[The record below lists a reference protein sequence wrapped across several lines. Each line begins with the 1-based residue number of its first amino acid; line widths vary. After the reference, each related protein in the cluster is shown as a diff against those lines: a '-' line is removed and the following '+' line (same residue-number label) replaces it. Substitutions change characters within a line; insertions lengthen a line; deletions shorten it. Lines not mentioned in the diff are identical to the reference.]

1 MNKIAFINGRVFNT
15 DEESF
20 VGANVLCEDGY
31 ITEISESGVPADYIT
46 VDLKG
51 KHIIPGLVDVHTH
64 GIAGC
69 DFNFADE
76 KQVAE
81 MCKAYAKHGTTSVMA
96 TLASAPMPSL
106 MNSIF
111 AINPNRLENKGDG
124 ASIIGIHLEGRYLNP
139 DKKGAHNIEYL
150 ALPSLEELDTLAQ
163 AMLPAPMHFSLA
175 PELEGAEEFIKKAK
189 EYGAT
194 IGVAHTN
201 ATYEKALEA
210 VKWGASAFT
219 HTFNAMTP
227 IHHRMP
233 GATVCA
239 LTNDSS
245 YAEAICDGMHLHP
258 AIVRLIYKSKP
269 RDKMVLIT
277 DSLAAATWP
286 DGEYEI
292 AGTHVYVKN
301 GTATDINGTLA
312 GSTLT
317 LFQGLKNIVKFLK
330 LPFNRAIKYATI
342 NPAKMVGAELVGKL
356 EKNYRADFIVLD
368 NITDPNI
375 EAVYVGANKI
385 D

>member
-15 DEESF
+15 DEEVF
-20 VGANVLCEDGY
+20 VASNVLCEDGY
-31 ITEISESGVPADYIT
+31 IVEISNSSVPSDYIT

-64 GIAGC
+64 GIAGG

-76 KQVAE
+76 KKVAE

-111 AINPNRLENKGDG
+111 AINPNRLENKRDG
-124 ASIIGIHLEGRYLNP
+124 ANIIGIHLEGRYLNP

-163 AMLPAPMHFSLA
+163 SMLPAPMHFSLA

-194 IGVAHTN
+194 VGVAHTN

-317 LFQGLKNIVKFLK
+317 LFQGLKNMVKFLK

-342 NPAKMVGAELVGKL
+342 NPAKMVGAEFVGKL

-368 NITDPNI
+368 DINDPNI
-375 EAVYVGANKI
+375 ESVYVGANKI

>member
-1 MNKIAFINGRVFNT
+1 MKKIAFINGKVFNT

-20 VGANVLCEDGY
+20 VNANILCEDGY
-31 ITEISESGVPADYIT
+31 ITDISSATAPSDYIV
-46 VDLKG
+46 VDLRG
-51 KHIIPGLVDVHTH
+51 KHVIPGLIDVHTH

-76 KQVAE
+76 KQVAD
-81 MCKAYAKHGTTSVMA
+81 MCRAYAKHGTTSIMA
-96 TLASAPMPSL
+96 TLASAPMSSL
-106 MNSIF
+106 VNSIF
-111 AINPNRLENKGDG
+111 AINPNRLESKNDG
-124 ASIIGIHLEGRYLNP
+124 ANILGIHLEGRYLNP
-139 DKKGAHNIEYL
+139 EKKGAHNIEYL
-150 ALPSLEELDTLAQ
+150 ALPSLEELDSLAQ
-163 AMLPAPMHFSLA
+163 SMLPAPMHFSLA
-175 PELEGAEEFIKKAK
+175 PELEGAEAFIKKAK

-194 IGVAHTN
+194 VGIAHTS

-210 VKWGASAFT
+210 VRWGASAFT

-258 AIVRLIYKSKP
+258 AIIRLIYKSKP

-286 DGEYEI
+286 DGEYDI
-292 AGTHVYVKN
+292 AGTHVYVKD
-301 GTATDINGTLA
+301 GVATDINGTLA

-317 LFQGLKNIVKFLK
+317 LFQGVKNMVKFLK

-342 NPAKMVGAELVGKL
+342 NPARMVGAEFVGKL
-356 EKNYRADFIVLD
+356 EKNYRADFIVLGD
-368 NITDPNI
+368 INDPTI
-375 EAVYVGANKI
+375 DTVYVGGNKI